1 MLRIS
6 YITKVETQNAL
17 RNAGP
22 QWQKKPRERLSQK
35 KMDNRLRDQIGL
47 ITDGRMEAMRHGS
60 KAATRGGASSSSG
73 LTPTP
78 AGSKVLVVLGPHE
91 KVPVRVDPD
100 FSIGQLIDKIHDIRA
115 APFGIQWCIGRI
127 DRSNWAVSICG
138 RIYDADKENKDF
150 SLRRAVKECS
160 ELGCVVAEILY
171 RL

>member
-1 MLRIS
+1 
-6 YITKVETQNAL
+6 
-17 RNAGP
+17 
-22 QWQKKPRERLSQK
+22 
-35 KMDNRLRDQIGL
+35 
-47 ITDGRMEAMRHGS
+47 MEAKRQHVVG
-60 KAATRGGASSSSG
+60 RRLG

-127 DRSNWAVSICG
+127 DRSHWAG
-138 RIYDADKENKDF
+138 
-150 SLRRAVKECS
+150 RAVKECS

>member
-1 MLRIS
+1 MESYVGFTLRGWNGQAASSASNPTEYHSCCKEKKCCHHPLMLRIS

-91 KVPVRVDPD
+91 KVRVHVDMD
-100 FSIGQLIDKIHDIRA
+100 ASIGQLIPLEYSGVCWA
-115 APFGIQWCIGRI
+115 EWTGPIGQ
-127 DRSNWAVSICG
+127 
-138 RIYDADKENKDF
+138 
-150 SLRRAVKECS
+150 
-160 ELGCVVAEILY
+160 
-171 RL
+171 